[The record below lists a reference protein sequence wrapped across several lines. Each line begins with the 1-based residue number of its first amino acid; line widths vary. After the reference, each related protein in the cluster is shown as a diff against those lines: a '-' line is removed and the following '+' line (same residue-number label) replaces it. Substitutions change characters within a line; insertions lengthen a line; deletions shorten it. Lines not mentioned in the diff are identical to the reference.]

1 MRLSLKLQ
9 NSPQGRL
16 IKMND
21 FDKILG
27 GYVEEIN
34 KAADYYVSSAA
45 FRGRESA
52 GLDAMLDAMAYSLS
66 NGGKRI
72 RPVLTLE
79 FCRVCGGDYMAA
91 IPFALGVEMIH
102 TYSLI
107 HDDLPCM
114 DNDDMR
120 RGKPS
125 SHKVYGEANALLA
138 GDGLLTLAFET
149 VLSADISADKKA
161 LAALELAKAAGVSGM
176 IGGQVMDLANEG
188 RSVTLEEIKAT
199 DRLKTGEMIRV
210 AAVMGCIAAGA
221 NGEMIAAAEK
231 YCENIG
237 LAFQIVD
244 DILDVTSDDATLG
257 KPVGSDSEN
266 EKSTYVSHLGIEKS
280 KAYAR
285 ELTAQAKAALDIF
298 GGEGEFLS
306 ELADRLSERKK

>member
-1 MRLSLKLQ
+1 MT
-9 NSPQGRL
+9 
-16 IKMND
+16 MND
-21 FDKILG
+21 FNKIFAN
-27 GYVEEIN
+27 YVDEIN
-34 KAADYYVSSAA
+34 KAAAYYVSAAA
-45 FRGRESA
+45 FEGRESC
-52 GLDAMLDAMAYSLS
+52 GLDVMLDAVSYSLG

-79 FCRVCGGDYMAA
+79 FCRICGGDYRDA
-91 IPFALGVEMIH
+91 IPFAIGAEMIH

-149 VLSADISADKKA
+149 VLSSDVSADKKA
-161 LAALELAKAAGVSGM
+161 KAALELAKAAGISGM
-176 IGGQVMDLANEG
+176 IGGQVMDLSNEG
-188 RSVTLEEIKAT
+188 KAVSLDEIRAT
-199 DRLKTGEMIRV
+199 DRLKTGEMIRA

-221 NGEMIAAAEK
+221 DDEKIAAAEN

-257 KPVGSDSEN
+257 KPVGSDSQN

-280 KAYAR
+280 KEYAR
-285 ELTAQAKAALDIF
+285 RLTENARAALDIF
-298 GGEGEFLS
+298 GSEGEFLS
-306 ELADRLSERKK
+306 ELADRLSERKN

>member
-1 MRLSLKLQ
+1 M
-9 NSPQGRL
+9 
-16 IKMND
+16 ID
-21 FDKILG
+21 FDKIFG
-27 GYVEEIN
+27 RYVDEIN
-34 KAADYYVSSAA
+34 EAAAFYVSPEVFKS
-45 FRGRESA
+45 RESA
-52 GLDAMLDAMAYSLS
+52 GLDAMLDAMSYSLS

-79 FCRVCGGDYMAA
+79 FCRMCGGDYKAA
-91 IPFALGVEMIH
+91 IPFAIGVEMIH

-138 GDGLLTLAFET
+138 GDGLLTLAFQT
-149 VLSADISADKKA
+149 VLSADVTADKKA

-188 RSVTLEEIKAT
+188 KKVSLEEIKAT

-221 NGEMIAAAEK
+221 SSEMIAAAEK
-231 YCENIG
+231 YCENVG
-237 LAFQIVD
+237 LAFQIAD
-244 DILDVTSDDATLG
+244 DILDVIGTQDELG
-257 KPVGSDSEN
+257 KEPGSD
-266 EKSTYVSHLGIEKS
+266 EKKNKNTYTSINGLEASQK
-280 KAYAR
+280 R
-285 ELTAQAKAALDIF
+285 LDQLTKNAVDAIAPYYDNAEFFRDLVLDLAK
-298 GGEGEFLS
+298 
-306 ELADRLSERKK
+306 RKK